1 MPTVTSATKA
11 SYCAV
16 IVDDNRDTAE
26 SFARLL
32 TLMGCEATFITD
44 PRDTLAEVSRARPN
58 IVFLDIG
65 MPGIDGYQVAST
77 LRRLYDSDALKLV
90 AVTGY
95 NTRQDRFR
103 TRKAGFDA
111 HVVKPIDPQILES
124 ILKTLLESPNA

>member
-1 MPTVTSATKA
+1 MATVTSATNA

-16 IVDDNRDTAE
+16 VVDDNRDTAE
-26 SFARLL
+26 SLARLL
-32 TLMGCEATFITD
+32 TLMGCQPTSVTE
-44 PRDTLAEVSRARPN
+44 PRAVLAEVARAKPH

-77 LRRLYDSDALKLV
+77 LRRLHDSDALKLV

-95 NTRQDRFR
+95 NTQQDRFR

-111 HVVKPIDPQILES
+111 HVVKPIDPTILES
-124 ILKTLLESPNA
+124 ILKTLLESP